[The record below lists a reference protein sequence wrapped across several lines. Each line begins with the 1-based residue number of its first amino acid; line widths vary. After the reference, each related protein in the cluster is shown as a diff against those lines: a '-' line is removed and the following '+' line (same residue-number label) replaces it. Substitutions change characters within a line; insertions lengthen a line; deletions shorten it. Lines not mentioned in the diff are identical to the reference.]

1 MPATKNTYRVTPVA
15 GAEAPYNVQGTR
27 FEHNDNTGATS
38 IYDGDDLVARV
49 LNASVTKVTA
59 E

>member
-1 MPATKNTYRVTPVA
+1 MSAKNTYRVTPVN
-15 GAEAPYNVQGTR
+15 GADQPYNVQGTR
-27 FEHNDNTGATS
+27 IEHDDSTGATKVF
-38 IYDGDDLVARV
+38 DGDDLVARV